1 MNGKSLVKRFD
12 SMNSYA
18 IGNWKNLWQECADW
32 AMPTNDNIN
41 RVRYEGLEKSPQRM
55 IDTCI
60 EANYNF
66 AAGFYS
72 HMFPPNSVW
81 AKYRHPNP
89 MMMADESVAY
99 YFEQVS
105 RIIHQLIVGSN
116 FAQEE
121 FQALLCMGAFGTN
134 CLSLEEDPKD
144 IVRFRN
150 HVIDDIRLEENHLG
164 IVDTVAREFKLTPR
178 QAIQQYGAEALIAA
192 GMSQIEDEAK
202 DYKNKKYTFIQFIMP
217 RSDFKANS
225 KKSTDKRYA
234 SYHINRE
241 RGTVVQESGFDF
253 NPYKVARFTK
263 GNDEIYG
270 RSPMSMVLG
279 TARRTNVIYRS
290 MVLAAEQRANSQW
303 LVPDDDSV
311 KNISN
316 RAGAIIKW
324 RATNPNG
331 KPERLAPA
339 GDSGLAFEMYQIHE
353 KQIKQMFFNHLF
365 RPLEDYR
372 NMTATEVN
380 ERMTTDMMT
389 LAPFVSR
396 YLNEH
401 VNPMMEHLFY
411 IAQKKNLL
419 PEMPEKLAESP
430 SYEIDYVGRLSMATK
445 SFETMGAIN
454 TLRVFGELS
463 QMDQNM
469 QMSLQNVEPDKLFRE
484 IWYANSSSMN
494 ALKDPRQLAN
504 EREMQMQMMQQQQMI
519 NAAPKMADAA
529 QKVSGA
535 VDPTS
540 LISDATNAVESGELN
555 LG

>member
-1 MNGKSLVKRFD
+1 MDGKALVKKFD

-41 RVRYEGLEKSPQRM
+41 RVRYEGMEKSPQRM

-89 MMMADESVAY
+89 MLMADESVAY

-105 RIIHQLIVGSN
+105 RIVHQLLIGSN

-134 CLSLEEDPKD
+134 CLTLEEDEKD
-144 IVRFRN
+144 IIRFRN
-150 HVIDDIRLEENHLG
+150 HIIDNVRIEENNLG
-164 IVDTVAREFKLTPR
+164 AVDTIAREFKLTPR
-178 QAIQQYGAEALIAA
+178 QAIQQYGVEALKAA
-192 GMSQIEDEAK
+192 GLEQIEQEAQ
-202 DYKNKKYTFIQFIMP
+202 DYKHKKYTFIQFIMP
-217 RSDFKANS
+217 RASYDKSS
-225 KKSTDKRYA
+225 KKSINKPFA

-241 RGTVVQESGFDF
+241 RGTVVQEGGFDY

-263 GNDEIYG
+263 GNDEVYG

-311 KNISN
+311 TNISN

-331 KPERLAPA
+331 KPERLPPC
-339 GDSGLAFEMYQIHE
+339 GDSGLAFEMYQVHE

-419 PEMPEKLAESP
+419 PEIPAALQEDP

-463 QMDQNM
+463 QMDPNM
-469 QMSLQNVEPDKLFRE
+469 QASLQNVQPDKLFRE

-494 ALKDPRQLAN
+494 ALKDPSELEA
-504 EREMQMQMMQQQQMI
+504 ERAAQMEMMQQQQMI
-519 NAAPKMADAA
+519 NAAPKIADAA

-540 LISDATNAVESGELN
+540 IVNQVEQGDID
-555 LG
+555 LGQ